1 MIEFNQSPRTSTAE
15 LLRLLR
21 NWHPTAEERIDL
33 FAGLSTNVQTAQCG
47 LSQGTRKTIVDLLD
61 SATMAIDDE
70 TANTKAE
77 IDFYNQRNKARHET
91 HN

>member
-1 MIEFNQSPRTSTAE
+1 MKVFDQPKQTSTAE

-21 NWHPTAEERIDL
+21 SWHPTAEERIDL
-33 FAGLSTNVQTAQCG
+33 FAGLATNIQTAQCG

-70 TANTKAE
+70 TANNAAE
-77 IDFYNQRNKARHET
+77 IDFYNQRNKARYET